1 MANKPVFTQE
11 QAVAFEQ
18 FTKIREGFALES
30 FITNKDMYGGF
41 TGQYAPLNDVSIED
55 FARAVYSGGYELE
68 GMAEEEY
75 WDAIGREIAEFRHGD
90 VMLDKFGEY
99 IHGSPEYA
107 AMQYEQKNFSGLYPT
122 ESFRPFGKDVR

>member
-11 QAVAFEQ
+11 QAIAFEQ
-18 FTKIREGFALES
+18 FTAIRSGFEVSDFAKERGS
-30 FITNKDMYGGF
+30 YRYEYKS
-41 TGQYAPLNDVSIED
+41 LNTVSIDD
-55 FARAVYSGGYELE
+55 FARAVHGGGYELE
-68 GMAEEEY
+68 DTSEQDY
-75 WDAIGREIAEFRHGD
+75 WDALGREVAEFRHGD